1 MNRRACRAR
10 PKGRA
15 RGNGDPA
22 ERAERG
28 ETLIE
33 LLITVTIMGVLFV
46 AVMAGT
52 ATSIAM
58 SDFHRQDG
66 TAEGV
71 IRAYAERVADPTDV
85 PYVDCGSVTTA
96 TYATP
101 IGFTLPNTDWTA
113 SVTSVVFW
121 QGAGS
126 NPQFSGVC
134 PSPDKGL
141 EQLTLQV
148 QSKAGKNQARE
159 SVVIVKRKP

>member
-1 MNRRACRAR
+1 MKRRACPAGPRA
-10 PKGRA
+10 RA

-22 ERAERG
+22 DREERG

-46 AVMAGT
+46 AVMAGV
-52 ATSIAM
+52 ATSITM

-71 IRAYAERVADPTDV
+71 IRAYAERISDPTDV

-96 TYATP
+96 SYATP
-101 IGFTLPNTDWTA
+101 IGFILPNADWTA
-113 SVTSVVFW
+113 SVTSVTFW
-121 QGAGS
+121 QGAL
-126 NPQFSGVC
+126 PPVFSSVC

-141 EQLTLQV
+141 QQITLQV